1 VVNQLWPN
9 PPKYNK
15 WPYPVRPKKIGGNM
29 WPTGGR
35 MWPEGFGPSTPGGL
49 ALYNGGNHG

>member
-1 VVNQLWPN
+1 MVNQLWPN